1 MYKYIYFFLIANI
14 FFKKFYI
21 FCNFKEIYFS
31 YQSSNIFFSIYKEY
45 NLKKEKKVLP
55 MKICESKTLNV
66 KNNLIQESLKLK
78 EMNNKT
84 EEWKKNITKRIDKE
98 YKEVYYSNKYCKIF
112 PNICKEY
119 RKKIFKF
126 LLIVIIKNKNMYIR
140 EFIEHYFFL
149 GIDNIIICD
158 NNDLDG
164 ENTEFILNDFIN
176 SGFVKIL
183 NYRGKKKYQVLSY
196 QQVYLKYLNYY
207 DWFMFFDAD
216 EYLIL
221 PKHKNIHHLF
231 NTINYDEFDIIH
243 VNWIYYDDNELIYY
257 DNRPLQIRFTRP
269 RYNYNNKN
277 KNNKMD
283 IHIKSIIRNGFVNFE
298 WKGNPHTPN
307 GLFKCCD
314 VNGKKINNSPFN
326 QENPAIISNLSVPF
340 LKHFCFKTIEEY
352 FKKKLPRGS
361 ACGTGGNKYETVAT
375 KKIFFNHNNWN
386 KEKDNI
392 ASILINKFF
401 INKYR
406 NKTKAKIELNK
417 IYGTNELKK
426 IKKRK
431 KTI

>member
-1 MYKYIYFFLIANI
+1 MYKYIFFFLIANF

-21 FCNFKEIYFS
+21 FCNFKEYYLS
-31 YQSSNIFFSIYKEY
+31 YQSSNIFFSSYKEY
-45 NLKKEKKVLP
+45 NLKKNILP
-55 MKICESKTLNV
+55 KKICESKTLNIK
-66 KNNLIQESLKLK
+66 KNLVQKSLILK

-84 EEWKKNITKRIDKE
+84 EELKKNISKRIDKN
-98 YKEVYYSNKYCKIF
+98 YKEVYYSNKYCKII
-112 PNICKEY
+112 PNYCKEY
-119 RKKIFKF
+119 RKKVIKF
-126 LLIVIIKNKNMYIR
+126 LLIVIIKNENMYIR

-164 ENTEFILNDFIN
+164 EHTEFILNDFIK
-176 SGFVKIL
+176 SGFIKIL
-183 NYRGKKKYQVLSY
+183 NYRGKRKYQVLSY

-221 PKHKNIHHLF
+221 PNHKNIHHLF

-257 DNRPLQIRFTRP
+257 DNRPLQIRFNRP
-269 RYNYNNKN
+269 KFNYNNKN

-298 WKGNPHTPN
+298 WKGNPHTPS

-361 ACGTGGNKYETVAT
+361 ACGTGGDNYETIAT

-392 ASILINKFF
+392 ASILINEFF

-406 NKTKAKIELNK
+406 NKTKAKIKLNS

-426 IKKRK
+426 
-431 KTI
+431 